1 MDLQEFNL
9 NKAEEMAVRYYQFIL
24 DCYNSKDGTGLFT
37 GMTRYTVLQERV
49 ILAATESQNLHDFW
63 CNVTRIMKFY
73 AVPKAADE
81 RLSNFWLLETNLQRE
96 IIDVFINHTA
106 MVNVLA
112 RQLHTDNK
120 EERKLM
126 QQESEASE

>member
-1 MDLQEFNL
+1 
-9 NKAEEMAVRYYQFIL
+9 
-24 DCYNSKDGTGLFT
+24 
-37 GMTRYTVLQERV
+37 
-49 ILAATESQNLHDFW
+49 
-63 CNVTRIMKFY
+63 
-73 AVPKAADE
+73 
-81 RLSNFWLLETNLQRE
+81 LSNFWLLETNLQRE

>member
-9 NKAEEMAVRYYQFIL
+9 NKAEEMAVRYYKFIL

-37 GMTRYTVLQERV
+37 GMTRYTVLVERV
-49 ILAATESQNLHDFW
+49 MLSATRAQNLRDFW
-63 CNVTRIMKFY
+63 CIMSKEMNFY

-81 RLSNFWLLETNLQRE
+81 RLSNFWLEKIELQQDML
-96 IIDVFINHTA
+96 DVFVDQSA
-106 MVNVLA
+106 MVNTIA
-112 RQLHTDNK
+112 RMMHTEDK